1 MKFADTLELMNLVG
15 QVDANMTAYLET
27 EGKSYE
33 LEYFSIGFSQ
43 PVDYKGQP
51 QAETQGGKFSLSML
65 RTIDEFLF
73 TWSNKVDNKKTG
85 AIVFRSGRLG
95 EGQTAYK
102 INFEDAQCVSLSART
117 SVRSGTEISL
127 TISPRLVDINEIEL
141 DNEWQL

>member
-15 QVDANMTAYLET
+15 QVDANMIAYLET

-73 TWSNKVDNKKTG
+73 TWANKADNKKTG
-85 AIVFRSGRLG
+85 QISFKSGRLG
-95 EGQTAYK
+95 EGQTVYRIK
-102 INFEDAQCVSLSART
+102 FEDGQCTGLTNST
-117 SVRSGTEISL
+117 SVKSGTELNL
-127 TISPRLVDINEIEL
+127 TISPRLVDIDEIEL
-141 DNEWQL
+141 DNEWRL